1 MHRHHVKCYG
11 VQHHLFLQQFV
22 PEPGLERCKILFL
35 CPSLWLFPSP
45 RPFPYSLSPL
55 DHLLNLL
62 FVSLF
67 LLGPSDRQACQIH
80 FLIKAV

>member
-1 MHRHHVKCYG
+1 MLNVMVCNIIYFFNNSFQSLAWSVAEFFSCVLLSG
-11 VQHHLFLQQFV
+11 SFPL
-22 PEPGLERCKILFL
+22 
-35 CPSLWLFPSP
+35 PSS
-45 RPFPYSLSPL
+45 FPYSLSPL

>member
-1 MHRHHVKCYG
+1 MHKHHVKCYDVKLHLLLQEFTSELG
-11 VQHHLFLQQFV
+11 LWLCKMLFLLVFFFSQTF
-22 PEPGLERCKILFL
+22 FA
-35 CPSLWLFPSP
+35 
-45 RPFPYSLSPL
+45 LSPI

-62 FVSLF
+62 FVSPF

>member
-1 MHRHHVKCYG
+1 MGTMLNVMVCNIIYFFNNSFQSLAWSVAKFFSC
-11 VQHHLFLQQFV
+11 VLLFGSFPL
-22 PEPGLERCKILFL
+22 PG
-35 CPSLWLFPSP
+35 
-45 RPFPYSLSPL
+45 PFPYSLSPL